1 MRVYNVIL
9 AILAVAVMLSWATPA
24 PAETEKARQAGE
36 SAEPRQEDPAPSP
49 AEEAEGEEQ
58 VVRFTNED
66 LPGLWPMDR
75 IAEPEGEVREGAE
88 DPEKGTE
95 PGLDEVMEEFEEE
108 AVQQQIVETRQTIS
122 HLEARLVYLQNRLRS
137 VQNPL
142 LKRVTPSTEE
152 EEEAVGGMSN
162 VERLN
167 WVNGQIAE
175 TEEALGEARTE
186 LEELLRR

>member
-1 MRVYNVIL
+1 MRVYNLIL
-9 AILAVAVMLSWATPA
+9 ATSAIVVVLSWATPVA
-24 PAETEKARQAGE
+24 AETEKAGPEEE
-36 SAEPRQEDPAPSP
+36 SSESQQKDRAPAP
-49 AEEAEGEEQ
+49 AEEPGGEEE

-75 IAEPEGEVREGAE
+75 RAEPEGDVEDGEEGNQQE
-88 DPEKGTE
+88 TG

-122 HLEARLVYLQNRLRS
+122 QLEVRLVYLQNRLRS

-142 LKRVTPSTEE
+142 LKRVTPSTAE
-152 EEEAVGGMSN
+152 EEEAVGGLSN
-162 VERLN
+162 VERLT
-167 WVNGQIAE
+167 WVKDQIAE
-175 TEEALGEARTE
+175 TEEALGEAGRE

>member
-1 MRVYNVIL
+1 MRVYKVIL
-9 AILAVAVMLSWATPA
+9 AILAVTVMLSWATPDS
-24 PAETEKARQAGE
+24 AETEKARRSGE
-36 SAEPRQEDPAPSP
+36 PSDLQQKDRAPSP
-49 AEEAEGEEQ
+49 EEELEGEEQ
-58 VVRFTNED
+58 AVLFTNDD

-75 IAEPEGEVREGAE
+75 HAEPEGEVEEGTKQEA
-88 DPEKGTE
+88 E
-95 PGLDEVMEEFEEE
+95 PGLDEAMEEFEKE
-108 AVQQQIVETRQTIS
+108 AIQQQIVETRKTIS
-122 HLEARLVYLQNRLRS
+122 QLEARLVYLQSRQRS

-142 LKRVTPSTEE
+142 LKRVTPSTPE

-167 WVNGQIAE
+167 WVKDQIAE

>member
-9 AILAVAVMLSWATPA
+9 ALVAVAVMLPWTAPVPA
-24 PAETEKARQAGE
+24 APEEPRPEEE
-36 SAEPRQEDPAPSP
+36 SAETRQEETVPPP
-49 AEEAEGEEQ
+49 EEEGQEE
-58 VVRFTNED
+58 VVRFTNDD

-75 IAEPEGEVREGAE
+75 QPEPAGEAGEAEEDGKPEA
-88 DPEKGTE
+88 E
-95 PGLDEVMEEFEEE
+95 PGLDDAMEEFEKE
-108 AVQQQIVETRQTIS
+108 AVQQQIVETRTAIS
-122 HLEARLVYLQNRLRS
+122 QLEDRLVYLQNRMRS

-142 LKRVTPSTEE
+142 LKRVTPSTA
-152 EEEAVGGMSN
+152 EEEAAVGGLSN

-167 WVNGQIAE
+167 WVKDQIAQ